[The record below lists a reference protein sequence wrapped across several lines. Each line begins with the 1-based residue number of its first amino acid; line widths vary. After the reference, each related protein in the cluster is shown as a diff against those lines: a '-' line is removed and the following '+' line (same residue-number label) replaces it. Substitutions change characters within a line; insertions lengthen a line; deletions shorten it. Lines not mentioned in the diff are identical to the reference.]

1 MTLGAYLVL
10 LTLSI
15 FQTTLA
21 IQAAPFSAQQFA
33 SNWTQ
38 DAAPATGAAP
48 NGDVLQLGL
57 HDVNRDGTT
66 DLLWTDTSAGLLLC
80 HLRSTG
86 CASVGRLHAAVS
98 KFAFFANGNSSI
110 QLALVQ
116 RLAEYDGSAKP
127 RAVLFA
133 QLLRGNSMLS
143 NVASNSVNST
153 IDSDV
158 LAFDVDRDDRVDF
171 LHPLNV
177 DQSSMWSQQVVQTGG
192 AGGVTFRFHN
202 HDYDGPMRPYQ
213 LAIGSTD
220 RLNRQVLSTFTH
232 QYMYT
237 RWFNDS
243 GGNKAYGVKSWPPL
257 VEQDACC
264 KQCTRPPC
272 ADSYYDP
279 CTDMWGECD
288 KRCVCPADSG
298 RVNVPILQFP
308 DCGLWTKTFH
318 LHLDCDN
325 DEFSDVVIACNG
337 QTPRIFRND
346 RLGNFA
352 EVGTWPANVPEPIT
366 GGDIIDANEDGFFD
380 LVIVSEDSNTD
391 SSLVT
396 VLINQGTCSFVPFTL
411 STGQSM
417 KRPTSLAVTDFSG
430 DGADDIVLIGT
441 KIYGLV
447 NKRPAT
453 RGDSLTVQLRDVV
466 NGVTPWGARITL
478 VDAETSVPFATHH
491 VNPSLGQLRPNGE
504 RKTFFWRAGEHR
516 FVTVI
521 ARLPSSRDA
530 NVTVIGIPVGTRVV
544 NVTGERIENGKLASS
559 VHYFAPPPPSG
570 IKFTAV
576 ATTGLDG
583 AQLISITGVS
593 GVSTK
598 DVYRFQITASDD
610 VAGARASL
618 SIVAGKFW
626 DLSTITSSASNVI
639 TGSGDLNHLSTVQFA
654 ATPTKNASSFN
665 VVLTVLPAV
674 DADKQAQS
682 GFQLSV
688 AVAPATRSSGAPA
701 SATTT
706 SSTSSSTGTSADGAS
721 NANAATTVVTAD
733 KSGDTGLTLPDVGLS
748 DSTVGASGESNVSNN
763 SSLAIDSQDE
773 VIGDGL
779 VAGIDWWLW
788 IVIGVGALLLLVG
801 IVAAVV
807 IARRRRASNHAA
819 SSHGHSEIA
828 APQLIPSANQYHSV
842 PRGPGA
848 PPGYDHVGNGP
859 FYDVV
864 HAIPPPIAPNYDVS
878 DLASMDHFQS
888 FRNESEAPE
897 YITLP
902 SSNNSSNQSNYRDL
916 PSWR

>member
-1 MTLGAYLVL
+1 MTLL
-10 LTLSI
+10 LLSLFI
-15 FQTTLA
+15 ALSLA
-21 IQAAPFSAQQFA
+21 LQASPFSALQFA
-33 SNWTQ
+33 ANWTQ
-38 DAAPATGAAP
+38 DAGTTGAAP

-66 DLLWTDTSAGLLLC
+66 DLLWTDTNAGLLLC

-86 CASVGRLHAAVS
+86 CSVARLHATVS

-116 RLAEYDGSAKP
+116 RLGEYSGAP
-127 RAVLFA
+127 LQRAVVFA
-133 QLLRGNSMLS
+133 QLRGNAVLG
-143 NVASNSVNST
+143 NVATNSVNST

-171 LHPLNV
+171 LHPLHS

-192 AGGVTFRFHN
+192 AGAMTFRFHN
-202 HDYDGPMRPYQ
+202 HDYDGPMRPYDK
-213 LAIGSTD
+213 AIGSTD

-243 GGNKAYGVKSWPPL
+243 SGNKAYGYKSWPPL

-279 CTDMWGECD
+279 CTEMWGECD
-288 KRCVCPADSG
+288 KRCSCPADSS

-325 DEFSDVVIACNG
+325 DEFTDVVIACNG

-346 RLGNFA
+346 RFGNFA
-352 EVGTWPANVPEPIT
+352 EVGTWPANVPAPIT

-380 LVIVSEDSNTD
+380 LVIVSEDENTD

-396 VLINQGTCSFVPFTL
+396 VLINQGACSFVPFTL
-411 STGQSM
+411 STGLSM

-478 VDAETSVPFATHH
+478 IDAETSVPFATHH

-576 ATTGLDG
+576 ATTGVDG

-593 GVSTK
+593 GVSTR
-598 DVYRFQITASDD
+598 DVYRFQITAADD
-610 VAGARASL
+610 ASGALASL

-626 DLSTITSSASNVI
+626 DLSTVTSSASNVI

-654 ATPTKNASSFN
+654 AIPTKSASSFN

-688 AVAPATRSSGAPA
+688 AVAPATRSTAAPISA
-701 SATTT
+701 SPTTS
-706 SSTSSSTGTSADGAS
+706 SSTSSSTSTSTSTSNDGTS
-721 NANAATTVVTAD
+721 AATTVGSD
-733 KSGDTGLTLPDVGLS
+733 NSGDTGLTLPDVGSPTS
-748 DSTVGASGESNVSNN
+748 DATVGASDESNVSNN
-763 SSLAIDSQDE
+763 GSLDIDSQDE
-773 VIGDGL
+773 VVGDGL

-801 IVAAVV
+801 IVAGIV
-807 IARRRRASNHAA
+807 IARRRRANNHAA
-819 SSHGHSEIA
+819 SSHGNSEIA
-828 APQLIPSANQYHSV
+828 APQPELMPSSANQYHSV
-842 PRGPGA
+842 PRGPTA
-848 PPGYDHVGNGP
+848 PPGNVGVGNGP

-864 HAIPPPIAPNYDVS
+864 HAIPPPIAPDYDVS
-878 DLASMDHFQS
+878 DLASMNHFQS

-902 SSNNSSNQSNYRDL
+902 SSNNSSNQNNYRDV